1 MNPLIATGAAAYA
14 GLGLVS
20 FLKPG
25 VVPAIIGSTAPNAD
39 SRTEIRAVY
48 GGLPLA
54 FAATLAASP
63 ASGTAIGVATAG
75 MAAGRAGSA
84 VFEGRPSAKMAGL
97 VVGGVGGGG
106 AVRRGA
112 RPPRRPGP
120 GWAGRGGTEG
130 TQPKKVR
137 RSPTTSI
144 GTSIAAK

>member
-84 VFEGRPSAKMAGL
+84 VFEGRPSAKMAGFVL
-97 VVGGVGGGG
+97 LEAAVAG
-106 AVRRGA
+106 ALLLGA
-112 RPPRRPGP
+112 RQ
-120 GWAGRGGTEG
+120 A
-130 TQPKKVR
+130 
-137 RSPTTSI
+137 RS
-144 GTSIAAK
+144 A

>member
-25 VVPAIIGSTAPNAD
+25 VVPAVIGSIAPNAD

-63 ASGTAIGVATAG
+63 ASGTAVGVATAG

-84 VFEGRPSAKMAGL
+84 VFEGRPSAKMAGFIAL
-97 VVGGVGGGG
+97 EAMIAG
-106 AVRRGA
+106 ALLWGA
-112 RPPRRPGP
+112 R
-120 GWAGRGGTEG
+120 TH
-130 TQPKKVR
+130 
-137 RSPTTSI
+137 RS
-144 GTSIAAK
+144 A

>member
-25 VVPAIIGSTAPNAD
+25 VVPAVIGSTAPHAD
-39 SRTEIRAVY
+39 ARTEIRAVY

-84 VFEGRPSAKMAGL
+84 LFEGRPSTKMAGL
-97 VVGGVGGGG
+97 IAIEAAVAGALLWGAR
-106 AVRRGA
+106 AVRH
-112 RPPRRPGP
+112 
-120 GWAGRGGTEG
+120 
-130 TQPKKVR
+130 
-137 RSPTTSI
+137 
-144 GTSIAAK
+144 